1 MYGDSEKNQGAW
13 ILEPKGKLVV
23 KDAPMPYAGHGE
35 VVIQN
40 FAFAINPV
48 ECTTLFLKT
57 RFMIVKVYVTDTF
70 PHP

>member
-1 MYGDSEKNQGAW
+1 MSEQNKGAW

-23 KDAPMPYAGHGE
+23 KEAPMPQAGPGE

-48 ECTTLFLKT
+48 ECTTPLLKT
-57 RFMIVKVYVTDTF
+57 HSEFLEVYVTDVF
-70 PHP
+70 PYS

>member
-1 MYGDSEKNQGAW
+1 MYGDSEQNQGAW

-23 KDAPMPYAGHGE
+23 KDAPMPHAGLGE

-48 ECTTLFLKT
+48 ECITLLFKD
-57 RFMIVKVYVTDTF
+57 IF
-70 PHP
+70 PVFES